1 MFFDLTEQAIDAAAL
16 RRRMLDNEQC
26 GAFTCF
32 EGWVRRQTTA
42 AGWIIWYTALT
53 KHWHANKEKLY

>member
-16 RRRMLDNEQC
+16 RRRLIDNEQC

-32 EGWVRRQTTA
+32 EG
-42 AGWIIWYTALT
+42 
-53 KHWHANKEKLY
+53 